1 MAKANPATRRDS
13 TSMSSSAAA
22 AAAAADDDVERR
34 ACYGVAV
41 SCASLVVFCV
51 VAAMAGV
58 VKAGAAT
65 GFTLLF
71 LGVIGWFL
79 PFGGASTW
87 GWPWQWR
94 RAAAARRRAAG
105 ASPAGCFCSR
115 GAAPAD
121 VPPAFAYECPAN
133 AEAAADG
140 KPGAGAMCAVCLEDV
155 RRGEAVRR
163 MPACGHVFH
172 KECVDMWLESH
183 VTCPLCRRELLPR
196 ACVAEKNVTVEV
208 AAQAS
213 GDVLP
218 PV

>member
-1 MAKANPATRRDS
+1 
-13 TSMSSSAAA
+13 MSSSAAA
-22 AAAAADDDVERR
+22 VDEDVERR

-41 SCASLVVFCV
+41 SCVSLVVFCV
-51 VAAMAGV
+51 VAATSGV

-79 PFGGASTW
+79 PFGGASTR
-87 GWPWQWR
+87 GWPWQWQWRR
-94 RAAAARRRAAG
+94 RARATAARRRAAG
-105 ASPAGCFCSR
+105 AASAGCSCTR
-115 GAAPAD
+115 GVPPGYM
-121 VPPAFAYECPAN
+121 PPAFKYDCAGD
-133 AEAAADG
+133 AESGKKYGGDG
-140 KPGAGAMCAVCLEDV
+140 MCAVCLEDV

-183 VTCPLCRRELLPR
+183 ATCPLCRRELQPR
-196 ACVAEKNVTVEV
+196 ACGAEKNVTVEA
-208 AAQAS
+208 AAQSSAH
-213 GDVLP
+213 VLP

>member
-1 MAKANPATRRDS
+1 
-13 TSMSSSAAA
+13 MSSSAAA
-22 AAAAADDDVERR
+22 TAADDYVERR

-51 VAAMAGV
+51 VAAIAGV

-71 LGVIGWFL
+71 LGVIGWFM
-79 PFGGASTW
+79 PFGGASTR

-94 RAAAARRRAAG
+94 HRARSAAARRRAAG
-105 ASPAGCFCSR
+105 ASPAGCSCSR

-121 VPPAFAYECPAN
+121 VPPAFAYECP
-133 AEAAADG
+133 DG
-140 KPGAGAMCAVCLEDV
+140 SDKPAGAGAMCAVCLEDV
-155 RRGEAVRR
+155 QRGESVRR

-183 VTCPLCRRELLPR
+183 ATCPLCRRELLPR
-196 ACVAEKNVTVEV
+196 ACAAAEKNVTVEA
-208 AAQAS
+208 AAQSS